1 MSIHHAHA
9 VTVAPSGPAVVH
21 RPQGSALDAVDLDG
35 LEHQPQATAGNLDQ
49 LIRASTSASPE
60 PRPSE
65 QETAVS
71 VVALRTAPLDEQL
84 RLPLEWEV
92 APGIP
97 AVPPAPRHLRLVG
110 GGAPSMQPVEA
121 GPPLEWIA
129 RIARAIAEVGAG
141 DRPAGQL
148 MRWVERRQLAYL
160 AARGAAVQQHPSS
173 RGRQAQQAAVRA
185 GAKVRSIRVCP
196 IAPGIVETSAVLI
209 GGQRARAI
217 ALRFEFVAERWL
229 VTAISLG

>member
-1 MSIHHAHA
+1 MQTIHAR
-9 VTVAPSGPAVVH
+9 TRDLRVVH
-21 RPQGSALDAVDLDG
+21 RPGGAPLDAKAARG
-35 LEHQPQATAGNLDQ
+35 IQHQPHANAGN
-49 LIRASTSASPE
+49 TNSASPE

-71 VVALRTAPLDEQL
+71 VVALRTDPVDEQL
-84 RLPLEWEV
+84 PLPLEWEV

-110 GGAPSMQPVEA
+110 GTDAAIAAPAQAAPS
-121 GPPLEWIA
+121 LEWIA
-129 RIARAIAEVGAG
+129 RIARAIAEVGSG

-148 MRWVERRQLAYL
+148 MRWVERRQLAHL
-160 AARGAAVQQHPSS
+160 AARGAAVRHHPSS
-173 RGRQAQQAAVRA
+173 RGRHAQTAAARA

-196 IAPGIVETSAVLI
+196 IVAGVVETSAVLI
-209 GGQRARAI
+209 GGPRARAI
-217 ALRFEFVAERWL
+217 ALRFEYVDERWL